1 MRMVKMQQRELT
13 LDEVVKRFLMVK
25 EAQHTSEGTMQN
37 YRNRLRQFVESS
49 HHRVEYE
56 QLEADVLSFFSA
68 IPDTSPARYNNPFQN
83 VNALLNWMVE
93 QGYIPQNPIK
103 VLKLRKRKDEG
114 NVKPI
119 PIDDLKAFL
128 YSLNRATYIKL
139 YEDDLPY
146 HFRKAG
152 FGAGWNSARHRSLVQ
167 RLYDSID
174 ANQDTGENLLLI
186 KDWLCAVLHT
196 AGSPAFH
203 NLSPWVSASAGSK
216 RYKTAYLFGAG
227 RADSYRGE
235 RTRRRFVIFD
245 TWVSPGD
252 EHRTFERT
260 QFLIARFR
268 EIGLPWYADRHYE
281 IMLKY
286 AIYPQNLIG
295 YYYFENDMP
304 LHYYLNPHYWSRMES
319 DPHFQIGDE
328 VMIDQTDVGFPAD
341 NPYRII
347 YERRG
352 GRFGVYE
359 SR

>member
-1 MRMVKMQQRELT
+1 MDHGAAFCPYFSSRSWEMSRDRSAERDYGMDMFSSFAPEQLIRGISCVKTTGRELT
-13 LDEVVKRFLMVK
+13 RREI
-25 EAQHTSEGTMQN
+25 A
-37 YRNRLRQFVESS
+37 
-49 HHRVEYE
+49 
-56 QLEADVLSFFSA
+56 
-68 IPDTSPARYNNPFQN
+68 
-83 VNALLNWMVE
+83 
-93 QGYIPQNPIK
+93 
-103 VLKLRKRKDEG
+103 VLKRKLRAAEENPAVIRLARGDGRPKILDQI
-114 NVKPI
+114 VA
-119 PIDDLKAFL
+119 DDRVIFGWGLKSRHAFL
-128 YSLNRATYIKL
+128 ERSPLRDFLEPNQMDAGQLKRILKL

-203 NLSPWVSASAGSK
+203 NLSPWVSVSAGSK

-227 RADSYRGE
+227 KADSYRGE

-359 SR
+359 RR